1 MGIALIILLVL
12 AFLLIQWLRTNP
24 ATVQRWVARR
34 MARHMQRQ
42 MEEQMRRQQQAAYS
56 RRQAYN
62 QGQNPGFNQ
71 GQSYSQARDNAQME
85 RYYRRRQR
93 HIIPPEY
100 AVNVKFTETHEQRTE
115 TTRTASGKEETVRTE
130 SQVSDVEWVEIRNN
144 QK

>member
-1 MGIALIILLVL
+1 
-12 AFLLIQWLRTNP
+12 
-24 ATVQRWVARR
+24 
-34 MARHMQRQ
+34 
-42 MEEQMRRQQQAAYS
+42 MRRQQQAAYS

-85 RYYRRRQR
+85 RYYRRRQH